1 MECALIFYTACKTGY
16 CETALDK
23 RLNQEGLMIA
33 DIAVALS
40 AVELGEAVNTFLNAY
55 QTLFI
60 IGDTERKDDKGL
72 LQVLSLGLSGR
83 SVLPKVEKIICKG
96 VKTGYLLT
104 ILEKQIVILPDN
116 PLAIEK
122 LLQAELTQYL
132 SMVTK

>member
-1 MECALIFYTACKTGY
+1 MECALIFYTARKTGY